1 MTTKHWAVAF
11 SMAVAV
17 ASGAV
22 ALPAPAEASKAA
34 KAAGKCETKRG
45 KGWGF
50 TEGQAKF
57 QAWEIIGQTTGNWPI
72 ITDTYKNERY
82 KCSPDGN
89 GVTCYSWI
97 DVCKG

>member
-1 MTTKHWAVAF
+1 MTIRRAAIATTLVLLGAGLAMPGSAVA
-11 SMAVAV
+11 
-17 ASGAV
+17 
-22 ALPAPAEASKAA
+22 EKA
-34 KAAGKCETKRG
+34 KAANPTKCETKRG

-57 QAWEIIGQTTGNWPI
+57 QAWEIIGQTTGNWPV

-82 KCSPDGN
+82 KCAPDGS